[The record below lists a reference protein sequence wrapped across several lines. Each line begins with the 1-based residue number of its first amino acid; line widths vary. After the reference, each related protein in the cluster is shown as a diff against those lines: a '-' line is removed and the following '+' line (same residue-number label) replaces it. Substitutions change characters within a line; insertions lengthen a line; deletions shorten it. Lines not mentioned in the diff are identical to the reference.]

1 MQIWT
6 HLCNYGYKLWTCGI
20 LRNPSLNS
28 IFLFIAR
35 SNEHFLM
42 VFVPMW
48 MLYFSSFTDGRAE
61 SNWEDGAFVNEFPGR
76 ESPLKLR
83 WGRDPFHT
91 FFSLED
97 YIRVKKGGKKDLPT
111 CCFWQRSQ
119 TNKEVKLAIIWTP
132 LRSASSWR
140 VREQTEIGSTMVGGW
155 IDPQEGLSFRSQIYG
170 CEGREQIL
178 RTVAVGLA
186 LVFHCQCNGKGCV
199 NGLWSN
205 WHACEQIT
213 AKFDKC
219 CERPS
224 YAAATVNDFALKK
237 RPREGETFN
246 EGRSRES
253 VYPAL
258 LFLSLLRKWQYSYSI
273 DWPETGRLTGSK
285 TGSKTAPQAS

>member
-61 SNWEDGAFVNEFPGR
+61 SNWEDGAFVNEFPGG

-111 CCFWQRSQ
+111 CCFWQRAQ

-140 VREQTEIGSTMVGGW
+140 VREQTEIGSTMVGG
-155 IDPQEGLSFRSQIYG
+155 GLT
-170 CEGREQIL
+170 L
-178 RTVAVGLA
+178 RRD
-186 LVFHCQCNGKGCV
+186 FH
-199 NGLWSN
+199 
-205 WHACEQIT
+205 
-213 AKFDKC
+213 FD
-219 CERPS
+219 RRFMD
-224 YAAATVNDFALKK
+224 A
-237 RPREGETFN
+237 REGN
-246 EGRSRES
+246 KYIGRWQLDL
-253 VYPAL
+253 L
-258 LFLSLLRKWQYSYSI
+258 LFFIVSATEKVAW
-273 DWPETGRLTGSK
+273 TGYEVTDMHVNK
-285 TGSKTAPQAS
+285 